1 MGSSLRSSAGERLV
15 YVEPVNQ
22 LSQIEPL
29 PVHRNGFVHS
39 TFLLVLAAIAQ
50 LLLLLLQPLPALAA
64 DPCPPAMALIPGGS
78 YRIGAGAQLPE
89 EQPGRSLRIS
99 PFCLDRTEV
108 TNDRFAAFV
117 AATGYVTVAECPL
130 SVEQFPDLKS
140 SERAP
145 GSLVFQPVSG
155 SGPIEELSWW
165 HWVPGADWR
174 HPEGPGSDLTG
185 RGQHPV
191 VQVAYEDADAYARW
205 AGRSLPSEAQWE
217 FAARG
222 GLKDQVFAWGNTW
235 NPRNA
240 NTWQGPFPISNTAED
255 GYLGTAPVGSFPAN
269 GYGLFDMTGNVWE
282 WTQDWYSV
290 GHKPLAAGSDPMV
303 SSAAATGDPRDP
315 GVAKH
320 VIKGGSFLCSENY
333 CSRYRPAAR
342 EAQSPDTGTS
352 HIGFRL
358 AAPVAAVPIAAAPV
372 AAMADLR
379 FYVSLA

>member
-1 MGSSLRSSAGERLV
+1 
-15 YVEPVNQ
+15 
-22 LSQIEPL
+22 
-29 PVHRNGFVHS
+29 
-39 TFLLVLAAIAQ
+39 
-50 LLLLLLQPLPALAA
+50 
-64 DPCPPAMALIPGGS
+64 MAPIPGGS

-130 SVEQFPDLKS
+130 SVDQFPDLKS

-191 VQVAYEDADAYARW
+191 VQVAYEDADADARW
-205 AGRSLPSEAQWE
+205 AGGSLPSEAQWE

-235 NPRNA
+235 NPRRA
-240 NTWQGPFPISNTAED
+240 NTWQGFFPISNTAED

-282 WTQDWYSV
+282 WTQDWYAV

-303 SSAAATGDPRDP
+303 SIAAATGDPRDP

-320 VIKGGSFLCSENY
+320 VIKG
-333 CSRYRPAAR
+333 AR
-342 EAQSPDTGTS
+342 SS
-352 HIGFRL
+352 
-358 AAPVAAVPIAAAPV
+358 APRTTAAATGRRPGRPR
-372 AAMADLR
+372 APTPAPPTSASAWLPPLQPPQLQRHHSPLPSTPPLKPPMAELAKPFTQAMD
-379 FYVSLA
+379 